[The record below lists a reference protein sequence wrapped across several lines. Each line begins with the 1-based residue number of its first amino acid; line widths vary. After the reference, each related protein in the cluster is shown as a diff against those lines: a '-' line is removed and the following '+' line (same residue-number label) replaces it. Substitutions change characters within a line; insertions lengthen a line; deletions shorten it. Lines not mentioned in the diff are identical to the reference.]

1 MSEIS
6 KDSRLPPPA
15 FPPGSRKHR
24 SRNSTGPVTAEKGS
38 RSGEG
43 EAFISPD
50 EPLPDRVDPFSDA
63 LISPDEPLPE
73 RREEMSDAFID
84 AHAAAVGEGEVVGMN
99 MDPHLEPEES
109 VSGGDPHV
117 IELMEAVAKLAQ
129 AVRQKGEAGLRA
141 TPEMTRF
148 ESTLRAYCVGYLA
161 GRRAEEPPEPQVEEA
176 LPTDG

>member
-24 SRNSTGPVTAEKGS
+24 SWKSKGPMTAEKSPG
-38 RSGEG
+38 G

-50 EPLPDRVDPFSDA
+50 EPLPDRADPFSEA
-63 LISPDEPLPE
+63 FISPDEPLTE
-73 RREEMSDAFID
+73 RRGEMSDAFVD
-84 AHAAAVGEGEVVGMN
+84 ARAAAMGEGEVVGMN
-99 MDPHLEPEES
+99 MDPHLDPEQS

-117 IELMEAVAKLAQ
+117 VELMEAVAKLAQ

-141 TPEMTRF
+141 TPDMTRF

-161 GRRAEEPPEPQVEEA
+161 GRRGEEPPEPEMGEA

>member
-1 MSEIS
+1 MSDKSNER
-6 KDSRLPPPA
+6 RLPPPA

-24 SRNSTGPVTAEKGS
+24 ARNSSGPPLSAATVERGDD
-38 RSGEG
+38 
-43 EAFISPD
+43 AFISPD
-50 EPLPDRVDPFSDA
+50 DPLPDRLDSFGEA

-73 RREEMSDAFID
+73 RRGEMSDAFED
-84 AHAAAVGEGEVVGMN
+84 AHAAAVGDGEAVGMN
-99 MDPHLEPEES
+99 MNPHRDPEET

-117 IELMEAVAKLAQ
+117 MELMDAVAKLAQ

-161 GRRAEEPPEPQVEEA
+161 GRRAEDPPAPEVEEA

>member
-1 MSEIS
+1 MSDKINER
-6 KDSRLPPPA
+6 RLPPPA

-24 SRNSTGPVTAEKGS
+24 ARNSSGPPPGAATAEAGDDV
-38 RSGEG
+38 
-43 EAFISPD
+43 FISPD
-50 EPLPDRVDPFSDA
+50 EPLPDRMDPFGQA
-63 LISPDEPLPE
+63 LISPDDPLPE
-73 RREEMSDAFID
+73 RRGEMSDAFED

-99 MDPHLEPEES
+99 MDPHRDPEHT

-117 IELMEAVAKLAQ
+117 MELMDAVAKLAQ

-141 TPEMTRF
+141 APEMTRF

-161 GRRAEEPPEPQVEEA
+161 GRRAEDPPAPEVEDA